1 MLFIFLYRQ
10 LNTDDVFIEELFVN
24 TFMLFVLGEGLL
36 IRTFKYVSLCLFI
49 LRSVFIELLSFL

>member
-10 LNTDDVFIEELFVN
+10 LNTDDVFIEELFVI

-36 IRTFKYVSLCLFI
+36 IRTFKYVSLQLQSLLMSFI
-49 LRSVFIELLSFL
+49 YT